1 MNLKRR
7 LILANASTVII
18 PVLITVI
25 SVLAFIFIVGKISD
39 KSLPF
44 ESVQTLTEIKYELIG
59 GERSLLKVNPEVVK
73 DVSFQSHLQE
83 RLAGINGEVVI
94 LKDDQI
100 LFSSRNFNKID
111 VAKFIEASNPKGRRA
126 SVPIGNVS
134 YTVQSIDLN
143 FYDGTAGNILL
154 LASIDGSVMD
164 LTSLLFFAGI
174 LFALSFVITN
184 FIVSY
189 QFSRSIL
196 RPLTHLQKAAAEISQ
211 GNLNFPIVEE
221 GDEQIQE
228 LCRDLELMR
237 LKLKGSIHTQLK
249 YEDNRKLLIS
259 SISHDLKTPVTS
271 IKGYVEGLLDGI
283 PQTPEKKEKYLKTI
297 YSKALQ
303 VDTMIDDL
311 LLYAKLDMNQIPFN
325 FERTDVVMFLEDG
338 LLESEHE
345 LEQNRIEL
353 SFVSELKERREI
365 LLDRERMRR
374 VIMNILDNSR
384 KYMDKEVGLITVF
397 LRETHSSL
405 IIELRDNGSG
415 IPEKDVPQIFDRFY
429 RSDTARSEIK
439 GSGLGLAIA
448 KQIVE
453 GHEGQIWAVS
463 HKDKGTSIMI
473 SLPRL

>member
-18 PVLITVI
+18 PVLITVL
-25 SVLAFIFIVGKISD
+25 SALAFIFLVGKISD
-39 KSLPF
+39 SSGSF
-44 ESVQTLTEIKYELIG
+44 ARVQILTEIKYELIG
-59 GERSLLKVNPEVVK
+59 SEQSLLNVNPEVVK
-73 DVSFQSHLQE
+73 EISFQNHLQD
-83 RLAGINGEVVI
+83 RLAEINGEVVI
-94 LKDDQI
+94 LKEDQT

-111 VAKFIEASNPKGRRA
+111 IAKFIEALNSKSGKTPV
-126 SVPIGNVS
+126 SVGNVS
-134 YTVQSIDLN
+134 YTIQSLELN
-143 FYDGTAGNILL
+143 FQDGMTGNVLL
-154 LASIDGSVMD
+154 LAPIGDSTFN
-164 LTSLLFFAGI
+164 LTSLLFLAGI
-174 LFALSFVITN
+174 LFVLSFVLTN
-184 FIVSY
+184 FIISY
-189 QFSRSIL
+189 QLSRSIL
-196 RPLTHLQKAAAEISQ
+196 RPLHHLQKAAAEITQ
-211 GNLNFPIVEE
+211 GNLNHPIVEE
-221 GDEQIQE
+221 GDEEIQE

-283 PQTPEKKEKYLKTI
+283 AHTPEKKEKYLKTI

-325 FERTDVVMFLEDG
+325 FERTDVEKFLEDG

-345 LEQNRIEL
+345 MEQSAIKL
-353 SFVSELKERREI
+353 SFTSELKERRGI

-384 KYMDKEVGLITVF
+384 KYMDKELGLITVF
-397 LRETHSSL
+397 LRETHTSL

-415 IPEKDVPQIFDRFY
+415 VPEKDIPQIFERFY
-429 RSDTARSEIK
+429 RSDTARSEIM

-453 GHEGQIWAVS
+453 GHEGRIWAIS
-463 HKDKGTSIMI
+463 HRDEGTSIMI
-473 SLPRL
+473 SLPRS

>member
-18 PVLITVI
+18 PLLITVL
-25 SVLAFIFIVGKISD
+25 SALAFIFIVGKISD
-39 KSLPF
+39 SSLSF
-44 ESVQTLTEIKYELIG
+44 ASVQTLTEIKYELIG
-59 GERSLLKVNPEVVK
+59 SEKSLLKVNPEVVK
-73 DVSFQSHLQE
+73 EVSFQSYLQE
-83 RLAGINGEVVI
+83 RLAGINGEFVI
-94 LKDDQI
+94 LEKDQI

-111 VAKFIEASNPKGRRA
+111 IAKFIEAWNTKSGR
-126 SVPIGNVS
+126 VPVPVGNAS

-143 FYDGTAGNILL
+143 FQDGSAGNILL
-154 LASIDGSVMD
+154 LAPIDSSALN
-164 LTSLLFFAGI
+164 LTSLLLFAGI
-174 LFALSFVITN
+174 VFVLSFLITN
-184 FIVSY
+184 FIISY
-189 QFSRSIL
+189 QFSRSII
-196 RPLTHLQKAAAEISQ
+196 RPLHHLQKAAAEISQ
-211 GNLNFPIVEE
+211 GNLNHPIVEE
-221 GDEQIQE
+221 GDEEIQE

-283 PQTPEKKEKYLKTI
+283 AHTPEKKEKYLKTI
-297 YSKALQ
+297 YSKAQQ
-303 VDTMIDDL
+303 VDSMIDDL
-311 LLYAKLDMNQIPFN
+311 LLYAKLDLNQIPFS
-325 FERTDVVMFLEDG
+325 FERTDVEKFLEDG

-345 LEQNRIEL
+345 MEQSGIKL
-353 SFVSELKERREI
+353 SFTSELKERREI

-384 KYMDKEVGLITVF
+384 KYMDKEFGKITVF

-429 RSDTARSEIK
+429 RSDMARSEIK

-453 GHEGQIWAVS
+453 GHEGRIWAVS
-463 HKDKGTSIMI
+463 HRDEGTSIII
-473 SLPRL
+473 SLPRV